1 MSGPQAQFF
10 EFLQQG
16 RFMLQRIKNSN
27 AYVFFP
33 REFAGAADD
42 WEWVEASGHGEVY
55 SRTTIRQKPER
66 GGDYCIAIV
75 ELAEGPRLMTRI
87 LGIPPVD
94 VAIGMQV
101 EAAVETPDWNP
112 QGGPVVTFHPA
123 TQHGSFRRAP

>member
-16 RFMLQRIKNSN
+16 RFMLQRFKSSN
-27 AYVFFP
+27 AYVFYP
-33 REFAGAADD
+33 REFANAADD
-42 WEWVEASGHGEVY
+42 WEWVEASGRGEIY
-55 SRTTIRQKPER
+55 SRTIIRQKPER

-87 LGIPPVD
+87 LGVPPAD

-101 EAAVETPDWNP
+101 EAAVETPAWNP
-112 QGGPVVTFHPA
+112 QGGHLVTFYPA
-123 TQHGSFRRAP
+123 PQHGSSCCAS